1 MAIFD
6 DVAAYLVL
14 APLAIVLA
22 AGVGAAIWALK
33 RRQRLSN

>member
-14 APLAIVLA
+14 APLAIIVA
-22 AGVGAAIWALK
+22 AGLGAVIWALR